1 MPRSTSSTPRPHGVV
16 THAAATPRVVSS
28 SAESVA
34 AAASHYPAAAA
45 SDYPAARQAGSVI
58 KHGAFLAGGA
68 HAEAHVHAEA
78 HAEAHV
84 HVYAAGEPLPALWL
98 TGPAP
103 PRKMGCWHSFW
114 YLLNWDQV
122 RARQLPIASRTV
134 SSKNESR

>member
-1 MPRSTSSTPRPHGVV
+1 M
-16 THAAATPRVVSS
+16 
-28 SAESVA
+28 
-34 AAASHYPAAAA
+34 
-45 SDYPAARQAGSVI
+45 
-58 KHGAFLAGGA
+58 
-68 HAEAHVHAEA
+68 HAEA

-84 HVYAAGEPLPALWL
+84 HVHAAGEPLPALWL